1 MEERNTSAKF
11 RWDDT
16 KAKTGGTGLCGL
28 KDEGYL
34 IGQENKEGSSEAIT
48 LIAQGHREE
57 SKGKDEGA
65 EIRPVPMPSGPAMTP
80 AMTPPHP
87 KIENVKIGGTTIK
100 IKAETEGFEEAREEA
115 ENLAEALEAFSP
127 LVQIKNCKGCTFNI
141 YPTQKIACEEYELE
155 K

>member
-28 KDEGYL
+28 
-34 IGQENKEGSSEAIT
+34 N
-48 LIAQGHREE
+48 EE
-57 SKGKDEGA
+57 P
-65 EIRPVPMPSGPAMTP
+65 ITP
-80 AMTPPHP
+80 AHP

>member
-34 IGQENKEGSSEAIT
+34 IGQENKAGSSEAIT
-48 LIAQGHREE
+48 WIAQSHREE
-57 SKGKDEGA
+57 SEGRDEGK
-65 EIRPVPMPSGPAMTP
+65 ENRPVPMPSGPAMTP
-80 AMTPPHP
+80 AHP
-87 KIENVKIGGTTIK
+87 KIEKVKIGGTTIK

-115 ENLAEALEAFSP
+115 ENLAEALESFSP